1 MHNVFTLMSRSC
13 SVTVLPEGHVMNS
26 SERLSR
32 IDFRAE
38 VTVYSLSCK
47 LRSTTV
53 MAFKQYTHIRV
64 CQDQLHLVPQYS
76 SCVTEL
82 LKSFDLARE
91 YLFNQNTLIILLK
104 YCQIPFILQKE
115 ATIVRE
121 YHFYERSSATM
132 LR

>member
-38 VTVYSLSCK
+38 VTVYSPSCK
-47 LRSTTV
+47 LHSTTV

-64 CQDQLHLVPQYS
+64 CQGLLHLVPQYS

-91 YLFNQNTLIILLK
+91 YLFNQNALIIEFIYRNIVEILSNSI
-104 YCQIPFILQKE
+104 YPAERGHYRQGIPFL
-115 ATIVRE
+115 
-121 YHFYERSSATM
+121 
-132 LR
+132 